1 MAVGING
8 FGRIGKHVYKILIKN
23 GMQVK
28 AINDPFVDVDYLKYL
43 IKYDTVFGTQ
53 DSVNVKGESIFMN
66 GIETKLIH
74 EKDPAKID
82 WNALGVDIVVEAVG
96 VFTTLA
102 DCSKHRA
109 KRVIL
114 TAPSKDIYMFVYGV
128 NHQNIRAEERII
140 SAASCT
146 TNSLAPIAKLI
157 NDEYGI
163 EEGLMTTVHSITA
176 TQNTTDGKGSKWRS
190 ARSVMNIILASTGA
204 AVAVTKV
211 IPELEG
217 KINGMA
223 FRVPVINCS
232 VVDLTVKL
240 KKPSSL
246 EEIKNLIQNS
256 KDHMRGV
263 LGVTEDEIVSSDMI
277 GESRSSIFDYKASMQ
292 LNPNFFKLICWYDNE
307 YGYSCRV
314 VYLIIYIQNLRI

>member
-8 FGRIGKHVYKILIKN
+8 FGRIGKHIYKILVKN
-23 GMQVK
+23 GMQVNV
-28 AINDPFVDVDYLKYL
+28 INDPFVDINYLEYL
-43 IKYDTVFGTQ
+43 LKYDTTFGTQ
-53 DSVNVKGESIFMN
+53 DSIHIKGQSIFMN
-66 GIETKLIH
+66 NIETKLLN
-74 EKDPAKID
+74 EKDPSKID
-82 WNALGVDIVVEAVG
+82 WNALNVDIVVEASG

-102 DCSKHRA
+102 DCSKHKA
-109 KRVIL
+109 KHVIL
-114 TAPSKDIYMFVYGV
+114 TAPSKDIPMFVYGV
-128 NHQNIRAEERII
+128 NHKNIGPEDRII

-146 TNSLAPIAKLI
+146 TNCLAPLAKLI

-163 EEGLMTTVHSITA
+163 EEGLMTTVHSVTS
-176 TQNTTDGKGSKWRS
+176 TQSTTDGKGSKWRS
-190 ARSVMNIILASTGA
+190 ARSIMNIIPASTGA

-240 KKPSSL
+240 KKPTSL
-246 EEIKNLIQNS
+246 EQIKNLILSSNEQ
-256 KDHMRGV
+256 MRGV
-263 LGVTEDEIVSSDMI
+263 LGVTEDEIVSSDVI
-277 GESRSSIFDYKASMQ
+277 GESKSSILDLKASMQ
-292 LNPNFFKLICWYDNE
+292 LNPNFFKLISWYDNE

-314 VYLIIYIQNLRI
+314 VDLIVYIENLKF